1 MPRGRFL
8 FGSRQ
13 DPFYDLRDRKRPFKK
28 IIFPLEIAGVVVLAF
43 LLVFFFGIQVRIS
56 DASMGDTLQ
65 AGQRVLLN
73 RFTYHISE
81 PKADDIVLYK
91 TEGSGWEHNTVKRVV
106 AVPGDY
112 VQIIDGYLY
121 VNEERYESYAKTRID
136 MPGIAKDGILLADQE
151 YFLMG
156 DDPSTSEDSRY
167 ESVGTISESAIA
179 GKIWLRISPFDEFG
193 RIE

>member
-1 MPRGRFL
+1 MPRGGFL
-8 FGSRQ
+8 FGSHN

-73 RFTYHISE
+73 RLAYRLSDPDT
-81 PKADDIVLYK
+81 DDIVLYK

-121 VNEERYESYAKTRID
+121 VNEERYEPYARTRID
-136 MPGIAKDGILLADQE
+136 MPGIAKDGIRLAEQE

-167 ESVGTISESAIA
+167 ESVGTISESAIV

-193 RIE
+193 RID